1 MPRSVAAL
9 MLREMATSYGRSPGG
24 YLWAVLEPVAALAVL
39 TVVFSLMLRTPSLGN
54 SFPLFY
60 ASGFLPFV
68 LFNDMANR
76 MATSIRFSRPLLA
89 YPAVSF
95 IDALLARFLLALMT
109 HLVVGAIIL
118 TGILTLME
126 THALLNL
133 PRLLQGVAL
142 ATAAG
147 LGVGAVNCYLM
158 TAFPVWERAW
168 QILTRPLFLISGVLY
183 IYEDLPRIAQDI
195 LWWNPLIHVIGITRT
210 GIYSTYHAQ
219 YASTAFVAICA
230 TTTLTLGLTLLY
242 KFNRNLIDD

>member
-9 MLREMATSYGRSPGG
+9 VLREMATSYGRSPGG

-39 TVVFSLMLRTPSLGN
+39 TVVFAVVLRSPSLGN

-60 ASGFLPFV
+60 ASAYLPFM

-76 MATSIRFSRPLLA
+76 MATSIRFSRPLLG

-95 IDALLARFLLALMT
+95 VDALLARFLLALAT

-118 TGILTLME
+118 TGILTLMD

-133 PRLLQGVAL
+133 PRLLEGVAL
-142 ATAAG
+142 ATAIG
-147 LGVGAVNCYLM
+147 LGVGVLNCYLM

-183 IYEDLPRIAQDI
+183 IYEDMPRFAQEI
-195 LWWNPLIHVIGITRT
+195 LWWNPLLHVTGIART
-210 GIYSTYHAQ
+210 GIYSTYQAQ
-219 YASTAFVAICA
+219 YASVLFVLIVAA
-230 TTTLTLGLTLLY
+230 VTLVLGMLLLY
-242 KFNRNLIDD
+242 RFNRDLMEN